1 MSRRQHVAVRTSATS
16 RILLIITAIMGLLAF
31 CWPLFLNPGAL
42 PTMRRAPR
50 FFSPRS
56 CRGVGGGGLA
66 TQFGRDRRQGPRH
79 DWCPHRMWGSAT
91 HHQRQWQGS
100 PSSSSS

>member
-56 CRGVGGGGLA
+56 C
-66 TQFGRDRRQGPRH
+66 P
-79 DWCPHRMWGSAT
+79 WCWRWWSRNSVRTGST
-91 HHQRQWQGS
+91 SRPS
-100 PSSSSS
+100 P